1 MQKVVLN
8 ITMSVDGFIAGPDIS
23 KELPLGKD
31 GPSLHNWLFAD
42 KTEIDSSLL
51 KEVVE
56 SSGAVIVGSRT
67 YVTAIE
73 DAWGGVSPF
82 EVPAFVICHAE
93 PEVTAPGFTFI
104 TNGIEAALDQARLV
118 AGNKNVWVMGG
129 ADIIQQYLKAKLVD
143 SLDLHIAPVLLRS
156 GTRLF
161 DHIGP
166 DKIELKKI
174 SVIDTPAATHIRY
187 DIVR

>member
-8 ITMSVDGFIAGPDIS
+8 ITMSLDGFIAGPGIS
-23 KELPLGKD
+23 KEHPMGKD
-31 GPSLHNWLFAD
+31 GPILHDWIFD
-42 KTEIDSSLL
+42 GKTEIDSSLL

-73 DAWGGVSPF
+73 DAWGGTSPF
-82 EVPAFVICHAE
+82 EVPAFVICHHL
-93 PEVTAPGFTFI
+93 PEVIAQGFTFI
-104 TNGIEAALDQARLV
+104 TNGIGAALDQAREI
-118 AGNKNVWVMGG
+118 AGDKNIWVMGG
-129 ADIIQQYLKAKLVD
+129 ADIIQQFLNAKLVD
-143 SLDLHIAPVLLRS
+143 SLDLHIAPVLLTN

-161 DHIGP
+161 DHIKP
-166 DKIELKKI
+166 DKIGLEKI

-187 DIVR
+187 DIIR